1 MSSRETGQNENNV
14 AHNIKEGAGAAFHA
28 AHQGL
33 EATENFAMNAVDQTS
48 KAIKRAADNMNEMM
62 NRDNEN
68 QK

>member
-1 MSSRETGQNENNV
+1 MAYRDTEQNENNV

-48 KAIKRAADNMNEMM
+48 KAIKRAADNVNEMM
-62 NRDNEN
+62 DRDNEN
-68 QK
+68 QE